1 MESKL
6 ISTPQLMLMQPL
18 ISINDNRDYWINSG
32 SEGIERM
39 LSGGGVDGQQLMV
52 KLKELLQKDK
62 STFHRSRYYFY
73 NHTHSKLLIMGDD
86 YNHSTYFYMSL

>member
-1 MESKL
+1 
-6 ISTPQLMLMQPL
+6 
-18 ISINDNRDYWINSG
+18 
-32 SEGIERM
+32 
-39 LSGGGVDGQQLMV
+39 LMV